1 MQSTQTKLENAASG
15 LLMMSESDYPFTYFI
30 TEATTIDENLMLRL
44 AGKAEGVL
52 VEKTDIDHLLR
63 NMANTSSGSVNQ
75 ETAQKFIN
83 LSDTLKLELT
93 GLTVYRVGEVQ
104 VDVFIVG
111 QTSEGTVAGMRTKLI
126 ET

>member
-1 MQSTQTKLENAASG
+1 MNTQTKLENAASG
-15 LLMMSESDYPFTYFI
+15 LLMMSESDYPFTYFT
-30 TEATTIDENLMLRL
+30 TEATAIDENLMLSL
-44 AGKAEGVL
+44 AGKTEGAI
-52 VEKTDIDHLLR
+52 VERTTIDHLLR